1 MRNLSDDLTRY
12 YLKAATIVTETEV
25 LVDHA
30 VLVDDGKIAA
40 IVSEC
45 EAGIDVV
52 DLGDNTLFP
61 GFIDLHIHGREGCD
75 IMDGTQESLETISK
89 SLAKHG
95 VTGFVGTTVTA
106 DWAVSITAYQAMASA
121 YKNGLTGAQL
131 LGAYNEGL
139 FFAEA
144 HKGAHNESFFLELTK
159 QRFDEI
165 YAACDGCLT
174 SFALAPELLNNADMI
189 SYITSKG
196 VRVMLGHTDASFD
209 ATQEAL
215 AHGACGGVHIFNG
228 MRGIHHRD
236 PGCAGALL
244 MDDKAMVEV
253 IPDGIHLHPSIMNMV
268 YRLKG
273 ADKIALITDC
283 VSAGGLQDGRYQLGE
298 MPIVVEQGVARTESG
313 SLAGS
318 TLTMELGVQRFF
330 NLTDASLVEATK
342 MASLVP
348 AKFLDKAQQLG
359 SIAVGKEANFAVLDQ
374 HFNVQATLCA
384 GRTIY
389 LAQ

>member
-1 MRNLSDDLTRY
+1 MLIPTHLNRY
-12 YLKAATIVTETEV
+12 YLKAAKVVTADAVLLDHVV
-25 LVDHA
+25 LVEQ
-30 VLVDDGKIAA
+30 GKITA
-40 IVSEC
+40 ITTQIAPEVEV
-45 EAGIDVV
+45 I
-52 DLGDNTLFP
+52 DLGEHSLFP

-75 IMDGTQESLETISK
+75 IMDGTPESLETISR

-106 DWAVSITAYQAMASA
+106 DWDVSIQAYKNMASA
-121 YKNGLTGAQL
+121 YQKGLAGAQL

-165 YAACDGCLT
+165 YAACEGCLS
-174 SFALAPELLNNADMI
+174 SFALAPELLKSPDMI
-189 SYITSKG
+189 RYITDKG
-196 VRVMLGHTDASFD
+196 VRVMLGHTDANFEQT
-209 ATQEAL
+209 TQAL

-236 PGCAGALL
+236 PGCTGALL
-244 MDDKAMVEV
+244 MDNDAMVEL

-283 VSAGGLQDGRYQLGE
+283 VSAGGLQDGRYRLGE
-298 MPIVVEQGVARTESG
+298 LPIVVEQGVARTESG

-318 TLTMELGVQRFF
+318 TLTMEVGVERFY
-330 NLTDASLVEATK
+330 NLTDASLVEATN

-348 AKFLDKAQQLG
+348 AEFLNKAEQIG
-359 SIAVGKEANFAVLDQ
+359 SIAVGKQANFALLDKD
-374 HFNVQATLCA
+374 FSVQATICA
-384 GRTIY
+384 GKQIF
-389 LAQ
+389 

>member
-1 MRNLSDDLTRY
+1 MHKLNNELRRY
-12 YLKAATIVTETEV
+12 YLKAANIITSNEV
-25 LVDHA
+25 LIGHA
-30 VLVDDGKIAA
+30 VLVENGRITA
-40 IVSEC
+40 ITQEC
-45 EAGIDVV
+45 NAEIEII
-52 DLGDNTLFP
+52 DLGDNYLFP

-75 IMDGTQESLETISK
+75 IMDGTQQSLETISK

-106 DWAVSITAYQAMASA
+106 DWDVSIAAYEAMAQA
-121 YKNGLTGAQL
+121 YKKGLSGAQL

-139 FFAEA
+139 FFDEA

-174 SFALAPELLNNADMI
+174 SFALAPELLSSPEMI
-189 SYITSKG
+189 RYISEKG
-196 VRVMLGHTDASFD
+196 GRVMLGHTDASFEQ
-209 ATQEAL
+209 TQNAL
-215 AHGACGGVHIFNG
+215 MHGACGGVHIFNG

-244 MDDKAMVEV
+244 LDDAAMVEV

-283 VSAGGLQDGRYQLGE
+283 VSAGGLKDGRYQLGE

-318 TLTMELGVQRFF
+318 TLTMELGVQRFY
-330 NLTDASLVEATK
+330 NLTDASLVEATN

-348 AKFLDKAQQLG
+348 AQFLNKADKLG
-359 SIAVGKEANFAVLDQ
+359 SIAVGKDANFAVIDEQ
-374 HFNVQATLCA
+374 FNVQATICA
-384 GRTIY
+384 GQPIY
-389 LAQ
+389 LA

>member
-1 MRNLSDDLTRY
+1 MLFPQHLDCY
-12 YLKAATIVTETEV
+12 YLKAAKVITAEAV
-25 LVDHA
+25 LNHHA
-30 VLVDDGKIAA
+30 VLVKHGKIMA
-40 IVSEC
+40 ITEDC
-45 EAGIDVV
+45 ESGIEII
-52 DLGDNTLFP
+52 DLGDQSIFP

-75 IMDGTQESLETISK
+75 IMDGTPESLETISR

-106 DWAVSITAYQAMASA
+106 DWDVSIQAYKNMASA
-121 YKNGLTGAQL
+121 YQKGLTGAQL

-174 SFALAPELLNNADMI
+174 SFALAPELLESPDMI
-189 SYITSKG
+189 RYVTDKG

-209 ATQEAL
+209 QTTQAL
-215 AHGACGGVHIFNG
+215 EHGACGGVHIFNG

-236 PGCAGALL
+236 PGCTGALL
-244 MDDKAMVEV
+244 MDNDAMVEL

-283 VSAGGLQDGRYQLGE
+283 VSAGGLQDGRYRLGE
-298 MPIVVEQGVARTESG
+298 LPILVEQGVARTESG

-318 TLTMELGVQRFF
+318 TLTMEVGVERFY
-330 NLTDASLVEATK
+330 NLTDASLVEATN

-348 AKFLDKAQQLG
+348 AEFLNKADSIG
-359 SIAVGKEANFAVLDQ
+359 SIAVGKVANFAVLDNS
-374 HFNVQATLCA
+374 FTVRATICA
-384 GRTIY
+384 GKQIY
-389 LAQ
+389 EN